1 MTTEETEIYKFLK
14 RFPNQFV
21 SVGDISKSVGSRK
34 RFNED
39 RNWTLP
45 ILRRMAVEGW
55 IEVSPFGEFRVAHQ
69 PEETTTFKKALETP
83 GASLGDTAIICI
95 EDTRQKKAGAA

>member
-1 MTTEETEIYKFLK
+1 MTTDEAQIYEFLK

-21 SVGDISKSVGSRK
+21 SVNDVAKSVGSRK

-39 RNWTLP
+39 RNWALP
-45 ILRRMAVEGW
+45 SLRRMAIEGW
-55 IEVSPFGEFRVAHQ
+55 IEVSPFGEYRVVSRA
-69 PEETTTFKKALETP
+69 EETTTFRKALETP

-95 EDTRQKKAGAA
+95 EDVRQKKADAA